1 MKSAVISLKFLYPF
15 SLISE
20 QIARL
25 PESSS
30 NSYWS
35 LLLQPEAGMRSWS
48 VPLILH
54 MESALGSSA
63 QGTQRCWRAGRE

>member
-1 MKSAVISLKFLYPF
+1 MKSEVISLKFQYLS
-15 SLISE
+15 SLIFE

-54 MESALGSSA
+54 MESALGSFA
-63 QGTQRCWRAGRE
+63 QGTQRCWRVGQE